1 MNRRLF
7 PFLLLLMTLNTLSA
21 QDYPTRFVNNWIGT
35 GGHGHVF
42 LGANVPFGYVQVGPT
57 EHTRGWDWCSGYH
70 YSDSILIGF
79 GHQHLSGT
87 GVGDLGDIAFLP
99 VSNTAQK
106 EILFSHRDEIV
117 RPGYY
122 AIQLRQ
128 PNVFVELT
136 ATQRVAFHRYTF
148 QKNGQKRRLRIDLE
162 QGVGWDGCI
171 ASEIRQENE
180 RTISGYRVSKG
191 WAFKQRTFFAAEFSQ
206 PVTVEQQQGDTIV
219 ILNMEDNDKP
229 LLVKCALSPVSV
241 ENARMNMLA
250 ELPGWNFGET
260 VENAEKA
267 WNEQLSKIRIDTDDR
282 DAKTIFYTA
291 LYHTMT
297 APSVFADVNGQY
309 RGADGEVHRGDFTN
323 YTTFSLWDTYRA
335 AHPLMTLIHTDRI
348 ADMAETMV
356 HIYQQQGRL
365 PVWFLMECETDCMVG
380 NPGVIALGD
389 MVVKGLVKHP
399 EEAYQAMKASSMTD
413 LRSIN
418 LLKQYGFL
426 PYDKE
431 PSNETVAKALEYC
444 ISDDAVAKVAK
455 MSGHDADYEYFHQRS
470 MSYAKYFDQDTHF
483 MRPVD
488 AQGHFRTPFDPFGGV
503 SMKDYTEGNAWQYTW
518 LVPHDV
524 EGLVRLFG
532 GRKSFVEK
540 LDSLFVV
547 EGNLGEEAPPDI
559 TGLIGQY
566 AHGNEPSHHIIYLYN
581 YVGHPEKSAPLLR
594 QVMREMY
601 HNDIDGLSG
610 NEDVG
615 QMSAWYVLSAMGLYQ
630 VEPVGG
636 KFIIGTPLF
645 REATIHVGNGKSF
658 TIRALN
664 NSDENIYVKTCRL
677 NGETLTRPYVTYKEI
692 MAGGTLELEMSKELF
707 N

>member
-1 MNRRLF
+1 MKHRILSF
-7 PFLLLLMTLNTLSA
+7 VVLLLSFTTMSA
-21 QDYPTRFVNNWIGT
+21 EDHPTRFVNTWIGT

-42 LGANVPFGYVQVGPT
+42 LGANVPFGFVQVGPT

-79 GHQHLSGT
+79 GHLHLSGT

-99 VSNTAQK
+99 VSKPEQR
-106 EILFSHRDEIV
+106 EIRFSHRDETA

-128 PNVFVELT
+128 PHVFAEFT
-136 ATQRVAFHRYTF
+136 ATPRVAFHRYTF
-148 QKNGQKRRLRIDLE
+148 LNNGQPRLLNIDLL
-162 QGVGWDGCI
+162 QGVGWDRLQDSHI
-171 ASEIRQENE
+171 EQESA
-180 RTISGYRVSKG
+180 TVVSGYRISRG
-191 WAFKQRTFFAAEFSQ
+191 WASKQRVYFVAEFSQ
-206 PVTVEQQQGDTIV
+206 PVSVVRQQGDTILTV
-219 ILNMEDNDKP
+219 RVEDNPRP
-229 LLVKCALSPVSV
+229 LLVKCALSAVSV
-241 ENARMNMLA
+241 ENAKLNLKA

-267 WNEQLSKIRIDTDDR
+267 WDEQLSKVAIETE
-282 DAKTIFYTA
+282 DADARTIFYTA

-297 APSVFADVNGQY
+297 APSVFCDVNGQY
-309 RGADGEVHRGDFTN
+309 RGSDDGVYSGNFTN

-335 AHPLMTLIHTDRI
+335 AHPLMTILHTDRI

-356 HIYQQQGRL
+356 NIYRQQGRL
-365 PVWFLMECETDCMVG
+365 PVWHLMGCETDCMVG

-389 MVVKGLVKHP
+389 MVVKGLTKDP
-399 EEAYQAMKASSMTD
+399 ETAFQAMKASSMTD

-418 LLKQYGFL
+418 LLKQYGYL

-444 ISDDAVAKVAK
+444 ISDDAVAQVAK
-455 MSGHDADYEYFHQRS
+455 LLGHDDDYAYFHQRS
-470 MSYAKYFDQDTHF
+470 LSYTKYFDSKTQF
-483 MRPVD
+483 MRPID
-488 AQGHFRTPFDPFGGV
+488 AKGTFRTPFDPFGGE
-503 SMKDYTEGNAWQYTW
+503 SLKDYTEGNAWQYTW

-524 EGLVRLFG
+524 KGLVNLFG
-532 GRKSFVEK
+532 GEKRFVEK
-540 LDSLFVV
+540 LDSLFIV

-594 QVMREMY
+594 KVMNEMY
-601 HNDIDGLSG
+601 HNDFDGLSG

-645 REATIHVGNGKSF
+645 DEVTINLGNGRSF
-658 TIRALN
+658 TINAHN
-664 NSDENIYVKTCRL
+664 NSASNIYVKSCKL
-677 NGETLTRPYVTYKEI
+677 NGQPLTRPYITYKEI
-692 MAGGTLELEMSKELF
+692 MDGGMLELEMASED
-707 N
+707 

>member
-1 MNRRLF
+1 MKYRIISIF
-7 PFLLLLMTLNTLSA
+7 VVLLSLNTVSA
-21 QDYPTRFVNNWIGT
+21 DDHPTRFVNTWIGT

-42 LGANVPFGYVQVGPT
+42 LGANVPFGFVQVGPT

-79 GHQHLSGT
+79 GHLHLSGT
-87 GVGDLGDIAFLP
+87 GVGDLGDVAFLP
-99 VSNTAQK
+99 VSNPKQR
-106 EILFSHRDEIV
+106 EIRFSHRDEIA

-128 PNVFVELT
+128 PNVFAEFT
-136 ATQRVAFHRYTF
+136 ATPRVAFHRYTF
-148 QKNGQKRRLRIDLE
+148 LNNGQPRLLNIDLE
-162 QGVGWDGCI
+162 QGVGWDR
-171 ASEIRQENE
+171 RQDSHIEQE
-180 RTISGYRVSKG
+180 SATMISGYRFSRG
-191 WAFKQRTFFAAEFSQ
+191 WASKQRVYFVAEFSQ
-206 PVTVEQQQGDTIV
+206 PVSVVKQEGDTILT
-219 ILNMEDNDKP
+219 IRMEDNPHP
-229 LLVKCALSPVSV
+229 LLVKCALTAVSV
-241 ENARMNMLA
+241 ENAKLNLKA

-260 VENAEKA
+260 VEKAEKA
-267 WNEQLSKIRIDTDDR
+267 WDEQLSKVAIETEDTDAR
-282 DAKTIFYTA
+282 TIFYTA

-297 APSVFADVNGQY
+297 APSVFCDVNGQY
-309 RGADGEVHRGDFTN
+309 RGSDDGIYQGNFTN

-335 AHPLMTLIHTDRI
+335 AHPLMTILHTDRI

-356 HIYQQQGRL
+356 NIYRQQGRL
-365 PVWFLMECETDCMVG
+365 PVWHLMGCETDCMVG

-389 MVVKGLVKHP
+389 MVVKGLTKDP
-399 EEAYQAMKASSMTD
+399 EAAFQAMKASSMTD

-418 LLKQYGFL
+418 LLKEYGYL
-426 PYDKE
+426 PFDKE

-444 ISDDAVAKVAK
+444 ISDDAVAQVAK
-455 MSGHDADYEYFHQRS
+455 MLGHNDDYTYFHQRS
-470 MSYAKYFDQDTHF
+470 LSYQKYFDPKTQF
-483 MRPVD
+483 MRPID
-488 AQGHFRTPFDPFGGV
+488 ARGQFRTSFDPFGGE
-503 SMKDYTEGNAWQYTW
+503 SLKDYTEGNAWQYTW

-524 EGLVRLFG
+524 KGLVSLFG
-532 GRKSFVEK
+532 SEKRFVEK
-540 LDSLFVV
+540 LDSLFIV

-594 QVMREMY
+594 QVMSEMY
-601 HNDIDGLSG
+601 HNDFDGLSG

-645 REATIHVGNGKSF
+645 NEATINLCNGKTF
-658 TIRALN
+658 TIKAQN
-664 NSDENIYVKTCRL
+664 NSSTNIYVKSSKL
-677 NGETLTRPYVTYKEI
+677 NGQPLTRPYITYSEI
-692 MAGGTLELEMSKELF
+692 MSGGLLEIEMTHSPH
-707 N
+707 

>member
-1 MNRRLF
+1 MKHRILSF
-7 PFLLLLMTLNTLSA
+7 IVLLLSLNTVSA
-21 QDYPTRFVNNWIGT
+21 EDHPTRFVNTWIGT

-42 LGANVPFGYVQVGPT
+42 LGANVPFGFVQVGPT

-79 GHQHLSGT
+79 GHLHLSGT

-99 VSNTAQK
+99 VSKHEQR
-106 EILFSHRDEIV
+106 EIRFSHRDEIA

-128 PNVFVELT
+128 PNVFAEFT

-148 QKNGQKRRLRIDLE
+148 LNNGQPRLLNIDLL
-162 QGVGWDGCI
+162 QGVGWDRLQDSHI
-171 ASEIRQENE
+171 EQESA
-180 RTISGYRVSKG
+180 TVVSGYRISRG
-191 WAFKQRTFFAAEFSQ
+191 WASKQRVYFVAEFSQ
-206 PVTVEQQQGDTIV
+206 PVSVVSQEGDTILTLRV
-219 ILNMEDNDKP
+219 EDNPRP
-229 LLVKCALSPVSV
+229 LLVKCALSAVSV
-241 ENARMNMLA
+241 ENAKLNLKA
-250 ELPGWNFGET
+250 EQPGWNFGET
-260 VENAEKA
+260 VERAERA
-267 WNEQLSKIRIDTDDR
+267 WDEQLAKVSIETG
-282 DAKTIFYTA
+282 DADARTIFYTA

-297 APSVFADVNGQY
+297 APSVFCDINGQY
-309 RGADGEVHRGDFTN
+309 RGSDDGIYQGNFTN

-335 AHPLMTLIHTDRI
+335 AHPLMTILHTDRI

-356 HIYQQQGRL
+356 NIYRQQGRL
-365 PVWFLMECETDCMVG
+365 PVWHLMGCETDCMVG

-389 MVVKGLVKHP
+389 MVVKGLTKDP
-399 EEAYQAMKASSMTD
+399 EAAFQAMKASSMTD

-418 LLKQYGFL
+418 LLKEYGYL

-444 ISDDAVAKVAK
+444 ISDDAVAQVAK
-455 MSGHDADYEYFHQRS
+455 MLGHDDDYTYFHQRS
-470 MSYAKYFDQDTHF
+470 LSYKKYFDPVTQF
-483 MRPVD
+483 MRPTD
-488 AQGHFRTPFDPFGGV
+488 AKGQFRTPFDPFGGE
-503 SMKDYTEGNAWQYTW
+503 SLKDYTEGNAWQYTW

-524 EGLVRLFG
+524 KGLVNLFG
-532 GRKSFVEK
+532 SEKRFVEK
-540 LDSLFVV
+540 LDSLFIV

-594 QVMREMY
+594 QVMSEMY
-601 HNDIDGLSG
+601 HNDFDGLSG
-610 NEDVG
+610 NEDMG

-645 REATIHVGNGKSF
+645 DEVTINVGNGRTF
-658 TIRALN
+658 TIKALN
-664 NSDENIYVKTCRL
+664 NSATNIYVKSCKL
-677 NGETLTRPYVTYKEI
+677 NGQPLTRPYITYTEMMSGGLMEI
-692 MAGGTLELEMSKELF
+692 EMSHSSH
-707 N
+707 